1 MPTAVGHSDERTA
14 MVKDEIILEDRL
26 RAAADHLERIA
37 DGTESEAAM
46 RDLAPELVELLR
58 DAAEAY
64 QRANEFRRELAE
76 GFGDFQGEAASF
88 AKCGPYPMMLARCRT
103 RRVHSSG
110 QPTGDRESADR
121 WDFASRPSQMMPGV

>member
-1 MPTAVGHSDERTA
+1 

-64 QRANEFRRELAE
+64 QRANEFRESWQR
-76 GFGDFQGEAASF
+76 ASETF
-88 AKCGPYPMMLARCRT
+88 RARRRASQSAGPIP
-103 RRVHSSG
+103 
-110 QPTGDRESADR
+110 
-121 WDFASRPSQMMPGV
+121 